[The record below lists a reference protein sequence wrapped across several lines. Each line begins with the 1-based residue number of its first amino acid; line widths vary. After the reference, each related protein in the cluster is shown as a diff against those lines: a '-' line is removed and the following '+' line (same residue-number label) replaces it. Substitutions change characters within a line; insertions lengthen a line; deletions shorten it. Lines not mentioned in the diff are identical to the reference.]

1 MTIAPAELRDPEIAL
16 ASLERVL
23 RPSDG
28 LLVAFSGGVDSSVLL
43 AAAHRVLGAKAI
55 AFTADSPSMARR
67 ELQIARDVA
76 QRLGAQ
82 HIVRPTDEIDRDEYI
97 RNDPNRCY
105 WCKHTLFETCE
116 QIARDLGIREI
127 AYGYTADDV
136 GDFRPGHRAA
146 GEFGVRSPLLEAGLR
161 KPEIRSIARMLR
173 LQVWDKPA
181 APCLS
186 SRIPHGSPVSADKL
200 RRIEAVE
207 ELLSDIGFN
216 LFPIGV
222 VVCQCGVHLSKRQM
236 RILEGNLLRRH
247 AHLCGIARDQVM
259 AIGDN
264 FNDIEMLAFAGH
276 PVIMG
281 NACEELRSRGWTVT
295 RPNDQCGFEASRA
308 ATIRIASGR

>member
-146 GEFGVRSPLLEAGLR
+146 GEFGVRSPLLEAGLH

-207 ELLSDIGFN
+207 ELLSDIGFRV
-216 LFPIGV
+216 FRARFDGT
-222 VVCQCGVHLSKRQM
+222 HM
-236 RILEGNLLRRH
+236 RIEVPDDDIPRVVAPRVREQILDLTKRLGIPLVTVDLEG
-247 AHLCGIARDQVM
+247 
-259 AIGDN
+259 
-264 FNDIEMLAFAGH
+264 F
-276 PVIMG
+276 
-281 NACEELRSRGWTVT
+281 RSGKLNQI
-295 RPNDQCGFEASRA
+295 P
-308 ATIRIASGR
+308 